1 MVLDPAKCSGLPL
14 EEKRELVREIA
25 QWSEDAPE
33 ILSSFSRKELLE
45 IICAEMG
52 KERKYS
58 GFTKLRMIEHLLK
71 LISNNS
77 KRKSTDNDVDFS
89 LAKSQNGAKKQRKN
103 ESPIQLPI
111 NPDFV
116 QSVSLNKTEAKTLLC
131 PNLACRATLSP
142 DDGFCKRCSCCVCH
156 RYDDNKD
163 PSLWLTC
170 DSDSPNEDASCGM
183 SCHIKCALKH
193 DRTAIQKN
201 SKRGKLD
208 GRFYCVSC
216 GKIND
221 LMR

>member
-1 MVLDPAKCSGLPL
+1 M

-25 QWSEDAPE
+25 QWSEEAPE

-58 GFTKLRMIEHLLK
+58 GFTKHRMIEHLLK

-77 KRKSTDNDVDFS
+77 KRKNSDNDLDFS
-89 LAKSQNGAKKQRKN
+89 MAKTHIGAKKQRKN
-103 ESPIQLPI
+103 ESPIKLPI
-111 NPDFV
+111 NQDFV
-116 QSVSLNKTEAKTLLC
+116 QVALSEGEVKTLLC
-131 PNLACRATLSP
+131 PNLACRATLSQ

-156 RYDDNKD
+156 HYDENKD

-170 DSDSPNEDASCGM
+170 DSDAPNEGDSCGM

-193 DRTAIQKN
+193 DRTGILKN
-201 SKRGKLD
+201 CKRGKLD
-208 GRFYCVSC
+208 GRFHCVSC